1 MEENNTPITPPAGNE
16 PPATPPAGNEPPA
29 NTPPS
34 TEGNPPPATG
44 GNEPPLSESNPLLQD
59 PPKEGNE
66 GKEGDP
72 AANNPAPMS
81 DEDYAKGITVDEG
94 AEYTLDS
101 DAVKAM
107 VPHLKEAGLNAEQS
121 KKIANELAKYQYE
134 TMKAEAEAR
143 QARIREWKPQVEAMI
158 RENPN
163 IQAEWQA
170 AMNEIAK
177 YDPILVDVIRNTEL
191 GYSPGMLR
199 ALSLCGRPL
208 VGDGG
213 IGTQATGGGMSNGKG
228 YAAIMSNGIYK

>member
-29 NTPPS
+29 NTPPPS

-66 GKEGDP
+66 GDP

-81 DEDYAKGITVDEG
+81 DEDYAKNITVDEG
-94 AEYTLDS
+94 AEYTLD
-101 DAVKAM
+101 DGAVKAM

-143 QARIREWKPQVEAMI
+143 QARMREWKPQIEAMI
-158 RENPN
+158 RDNPN
-163 IQAEWQA
+163 AQAEWQA
-170 AMNEIAK
+170 ALTEAAK
-177 YDPILVDVIRNTEL
+177 HDPVLVDVIRSTEL
-191 GYSPGMLR
+191 GHSPGMLKL
-199 ALSLCGRPL
+199 LSLAGRSL
-208 VGDGG
+208 VSDGG
-213 IGTQATGGGMSNGKG
+213 IGTQASGGGMGSGKG